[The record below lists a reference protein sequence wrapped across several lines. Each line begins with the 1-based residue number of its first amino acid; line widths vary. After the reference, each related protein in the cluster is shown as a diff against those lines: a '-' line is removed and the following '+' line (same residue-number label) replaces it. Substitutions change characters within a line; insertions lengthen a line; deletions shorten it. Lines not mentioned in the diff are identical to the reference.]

1 MVEARDVLVLGPS
14 SLAKW
19 FIKLT
24 LLAEVGDVLGLG
36 PSSLLSF
43 KDKDGKEETS
53 GKKKIFQL
61 NIVENYLEEI
71 ILLTNHLQKL
81 QKQKHVY
88 L

>member
-24 LLAEVGDVLGLG
+24 LLADVGDVLGLG

-53 GKKKIFQL
+53 GKKKYF
-61 NIVENYLEEI
+61 NK
-71 ILLTNHLQKL
+71 T
-81 QKQKHVY
+81 
-88 L
+88 